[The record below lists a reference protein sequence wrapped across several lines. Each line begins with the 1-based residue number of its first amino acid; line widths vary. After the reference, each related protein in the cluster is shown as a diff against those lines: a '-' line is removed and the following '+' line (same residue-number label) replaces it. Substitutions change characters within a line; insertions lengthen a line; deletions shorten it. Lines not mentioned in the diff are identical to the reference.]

1 MKDKLQLPQGK
12 QFGVTAES
20 FEEGAEVPHHKRR
33 SFRSQVFQS
42 YTYAAVQT
50 MSEVLV
56 KNLSKLTLDPSIKLP
71 SPLPDYPPQQQERE
85 KKPQG
90 LVDRILSNNRKRSGV
105 RTLLT
110 ARKERMERMIRLIQY
125 QRYLNKRS
133 MLQKDLPEQE
143 IEGESRVERFR
154 CTCHYCLYHK
164 DVSEDTSME
173 NNYDTEPIYP
183 NSFLKLSGH
192 ACGFFVLYACV
203 YLSLWS
209 YFPHHLQIKSSF
221 LWSPHHCV
229 PSPNL
234 PGPIKAFI

>member
-1 MKDKLQLPQGK
+1 
-12 QFGVTAES
+12 
-20 FEEGAEVPHHKRR
+20 
-33 SFRSQVFQS
+33 
-42 YTYAAVQT
+42 

-133 MLQKDLPEQE
+133 MVGSSDLDSVSPCGQGWGSGGAQAIKNEQQSLNYP
-143 IEGESRVERFR
+143 GERRV
-154 CTCHYCLYHK
+154 
-164 DVSEDTSME
+164 
-173 NNYDTEPIYP
+173 
-183 NSFLKLSGH
+183 
-192 ACGFFVLYACV
+192 
-203 YLSLWS
+203 
-209 YFPHHLQIKSSF
+209 
-221 LWSPHHCV
+221 
-229 PSPNL
+229 
-234 PGPIKAFI
+234 

>member
-143 IEGESRVERFR
+143 IELSKFLPEAFWACMWIFCSLCLCIPVTVELLSSSSSAGGAIET
-154 CTCHYCLYHK
+154 CTTCRK
-164 DVSEDTSME
+164 
-173 NNYDTEPIYP
+173 
-183 NSFLKLSGH
+183 
-192 ACGFFVLYACV
+192 
-203 YLSLWS
+203 
-209 YFPHHLQIKSSF
+209 KS
-221 LWSPHHCV
+221 
-229 PSPNL
+229 
-234 PGPIKAFI
+234 